1 MYLIFYIL
9 YTYLVAQHSISDTR
23 DNLAAVIH
31 ESATEPVEIIRHG
44 RRVAVMV
51 SPMMFDRAMEA
62 LEDKADE
69 AAFDEAI
76 SGETIPWDEVKKELG
91 LS

>member
-1 MYLIFYIL
+1 M
-9 YTYLVAQHSISDTR
+9 AQHSISDIR
-23 DNLAAVIH
+23 DNLAAVIQ

-62 LEDKADE
+62 LEDQADE

-76 SGETIPWDEVKKELG
+76 SGETIPWDELKKELG

>member
-1 MYLIFYIL
+1 MYSIVYIL
-9 YTYLVAQHSISDTR
+9 YNYPMAQHSISDIR
-23 DNLAAVIH
+23 DNLAAVIQ

-62 LEDKADE
+62 LEDQADE
-69 AAFDEAI
+69 AAFDEAV
-76 SGETIPWDEVKKELG
+76 SGEMIPWDELKKELG

>member
-1 MYLIFYIL
+1 M
-9 YTYLVAQHSISDTR
+9 AHHSISDIR
-23 DNLAAVIH
+23 ENLAAVIR
-31 ESATEPVEIIRHG
+31 ESAYEPVEIIRHG

-62 LEDKADE
+62 LEDQADE
-69 AAFDEAI
+69 AAVDEAI
-76 SGETIPWDEVKKELG
+76 AGEMIPWDELKKELG

>member
-1 MYLIFYIL
+1 M
-9 YTYLVAQHSISDTR
+9 
-23 DNLAAVIH
+23 LASRSKVQYQL
-31 ESATEPVEIIRHG
+31 P
-44 RRVAVMV
+44 
-51 SPMMFDRAMEA
+51 
-62 LEDKADE
+62 LEDQADE

>member
-1 MYLIFYIL
+1 M
-9 YTYLVAQHSISDTR
+9 AHHSISDIR
-23 DNLAAVIH
+23 GNLAAVID
-31 ESATEPVEIIRHG
+31 ESAHEPVEILRHG

-62 LEDKADE
+62 LEDQADE

-76 SGETIPWDEVKKELG
+76 AGEMIPWDELKKELG